1 MTERSEVHVTVA
13 GPLSEP
19 FGRRRFLTLAG
30 TGAVVVAVAGCR
42 SSSSGSTARDSSTT
56 TADTS
61 AASPSSTD
69 PAASSA
75 ATAGTGPTG
84 ERILVL
90 VQLNGGNDGLNTLVP
105 ADGRYRDARPRLAV
119 PEAELVALPGE
130 SAYALHPSLAP
141 LLPLWQA
148 DRLSFVESIGFPDPD
163 RSHFVAMDTWW
174 RAGDLTASTGWLGR
188 VLDHLP
194 ADPDP
199 LYATALAAGAPLL
212 LGTRRQPTVVL
223 RPASFDFAR
232 GIRPELLARMAD
244 PRAEDP
250 LVAAAQGATAR
261 AVAAVK
267 AFGDLAD
274 PAPAGGADA
283 GDTDPPAREGGAS
296 LADGLATAAQL
307 VTGDVGAR
315 IVVVSASGFDTHAN
329 QAATQKALLA
339 DLAEGLTAFSATID
353 KAGMGDRVLVAT
365 TSEFGRRVQEN
376 GSGGTD
382 HGKAGVSLLLGPVRP
397 GIQGALDL
405 GDLQDGDVRP
415 AVDPR
420 VLYTAA
426 LDWLGADPVE
436 ILGRRY
442 DDVALLA

>member
-75 ATAGTGPTG
+75 ATGGTGPTG

-148 DRLSFVESIGFPDPD
+148 NRLSFVESIGFPNPD

-174 RAGDLTASTGWLGR
+174 RAGDPTAPTGWLGR
-188 VLDHLP
+188 VLDRLP
-194 ADPDP
+194 TDPDP

-223 RPASFDFAR
+223 RPASFGFAK

-244 PRAEDP
+244 PPAEDP
-250 LVAAAQGATAR
+250 LLAAAQGATAR

-274 PAPAGGADA
+274 PTPVGGADA
-283 GDTDPPAREGGAS
+283 GDTDPPAREGGAR

-329 QAATQKALLA
+329 QAATHQALLT
-339 DLAEGLTAFSATID
+339 DLADGLTAFTAAID
-353 KAGMGDRVLVAT
+353 AAGMGDRVLVAT

-405 GDLQDGDVRP
+405 GDLQDGDVRS

-426 LDWLGADPVE
+426 LDWLGADPAE